1 MDDKE
6 LLTKSDS
13 FTPMMTRKRS
23 TLTFDF
29 GLPSIPVPPRPPEPT
44 SVSVGSLIPKRP
56 IPPDVPRPPIVNL
69 YGDELS
75 DDAAYEDKPSW
86 YLVWLFGLFIG
97 ISIGL
102 LIAKSL

>member
-29 GLPSIPVPPRPPEPT
+29 DLPERA
-44 SVSVGSLIPKRP
+44 
-56 IPPDVPRPPIVNL
+56 IPPDIPTPPIVYL
-69 YGDELS
+69 YGDEPSDLS
-75 DDAAYEDKPSW
+75 SYEEKPSW
-86 YLVWLFGLFIG
+86 FLVWLFGLFLG

>member
-13 FTPMMTRKRS
+13 FTPMMTRKSS

-29 GLPSIPVPPRPPEPT
+29 DLPERAIPPE
-44 SVSVGSLIPKRP
+44 VEA
-56 IPPDVPRPPIVNL
+56 PPIIIDGPNITMSP
-69 YGDELS
+69 S
-75 DDAAYEDKPSW
+75 DYREKPSW
-86 YLVWLFGLFIG
+86 FLVWLFGLFLG

>member
-13 FTPMMTRKRS
+13 FTPMVTRKRS

-29 GLPSIPVPPRPPEPT
+29 GLPAIPVPPE
-44 SVSVGSLIPKRP
+44 VEA
-56 IPPDVPRPPIVNL
+56 PPIIID
-69 YGDELS
+69 GPDITMSPS
-75 DDAAYEDKPSW
+75 DYKEKPSW
-86 YLVWLFGLFIG
+86 YLVWLFGLFVG

>member
-29 GLPSIPVPPRPPEPT
+29 DLPERAIPPE
-44 SVSVGSLIPKRP
+44 VEA
-56 IPPDVPRPPIVNL
+56 PPIIIDGPGITMSPSG
-69 YGDELS
+69 YKE
-75 DDAAYEDKPSW
+75 KPSW
-86 YLVWLFGLFIG
+86 YIVWLFGLFLG